1 MDGLQRLNCK
11 SVIPIP
17 CVNLNLISC
26 SLGNTAFSDKTQNA
40 AQVMSG
46 NIKPSRDKQG
56 FAIFQD
62 LIERVTIDKL
72 SDSTSNP

>member
-17 CVNLNLISC
+17 YVNLDLISC
-26 SLGNTAFSDKTQNA
+26 FLGNTAFSDKTQNA
-40 AQVMSG
+40 ALVMSSY
-46 NIKPSRDKQG
+46 IKPSRDKQG
-56 FAIFQD
+56 LAIFQ
-62 LIERVTIDKL
+62 ERVTIDKL

>member
-1 MDGLQRLNCK
+1 MDGFQRLNCK

-17 CVNLNLISC
+17 YVNLNLISC

-40 AQVMSG
+40 ALVMSG
-46 NIKPSRDKQG
+46 YIKPSRDKQG